1 MTVRF
6 RWGAVS
12 DVGRVREINQD
23 AVHAEDGLFIVAD
36 GMGGHRGGEVASAVA
51 IESMTNGGD
60 APTTLDQLLGRVH
73 EANAAIIERA
83 SGDVELA
90 GMGTTVCAVALLRD
104 PGETE
109 PSRLGIVNVGDSR
122 VYRFADD
129 QLVQVTEDHSLVE
142 TLVREGRI
150 TAEEAR
156 NHPQRNILT
165 RALGIGHDLQVDYWE
180 LPIHLGDLYLLC
192 SDGLF
197 NEVSD
202 DQIAATLRR
211 LAEPAQ
217 VVDELVRMANEGGSR
232 DNVSV
237 VVAGVDFGADEQAPP
252 IPQPASSAPDTAEV
266 PLTEPR
272 FAYATDEPH
281 FGNAAGP
288 AAAPVSA
295 PATGSAAPDA
305 DPVAVD
311 AAPVAAVSPPPP
323 PIPVPGTDQP
333 PAPAPPPPA
342 PAPSDAQL
350 PGDALPPPPPAV
362 PAAESP
368 PAPDSS
374 TPPLG
379 GIDESRS
386 SEPITPARGNPVVRP
401 PMQAAP
407 RRRPWW
413 KFWGD

>member
-1 MTVRF
+1 MTARF
-6 RWGAVS
+6 RWGAVT

-51 IESMTNGGD
+51 IESMTDGGQ

-83 SGDVELA
+83 AGDVELA
-90 GMGTTVCAVALLRD
+90 GMGTTICAVAMLRD
-104 PGETE
+104 PGETQ

-150 TAEEAR
+150 TPDEAR
-156 NHPQRNILT
+156 SHPQRNILT

-180 LPIHLGDLYLLC
+180 LPIHLGDVYLLC

-202 DQIAATLRR
+202 DEIAATIRR
-211 LAEPAQ
+211 LDDPSQ

-237 VVAGVDFGADEQAPP
+237 VVAAVGVGADEKAPP
-252 IPQPASSAPDTAEV
+252 IPRPASSAPETAEYPMV
-266 PLTEPR
+266 EPR

-281 FGNAAGP
+281 FGDAPNAAPAANAAPAPGAAAP
-288 AAAPVSA
+288 AAAA
-295 PATGSAAPDA
+295 
-305 DPVAVD
+305 
-311 AAPVAAVSPPPP
+311 SP
-323 PIPVPGTDQP
+323 
-333 PAPAPPPPA
+333 PPPPA
-342 PAPSDAQL
+342 PAPTTAPSPGAPAQP
-350 PGDALPPPPPAV
+350 PGDAVAPPPTA
-362 PAAESP
+362 SSDGHL
-368 PAPDSS
+368 PAPDAAA
-374 TPPLG
+374 PPMG
-379 GIDESRS
+379 GADESRS
-386 SEPITPARGNPVVRP
+386 SEPITPPRGNPVVRP
-401 PMQAAP
+401 PVPAAS

>member
-6 RWGAVS
+6 RWGAVT

-23 AVHAEDGLFIVAD
+23 AVHAEEGLFIVAD

-51 IESMTNGGD
+51 IESMTNGGQ

-90 GMGTTVCAVALLRD
+90 GMGTTVCAVAMLRD

-129 QLVQVTEDHSLVE
+129 ELVQVTEDHSLVE

-150 TAEEAR
+150 TADEAR
-156 NHPQRNILT
+156 SHPQRNILT

-197 NEVSD
+197 NEVTD
-202 DQIAATLRR
+202 AQIAATLRR
-211 LAEPAQ
+211 LADPAE

-237 VVAGVDFGADEQAPP
+237 VIACVDSGPDEQAPP
-252 IPQPASSAPDTAEV
+252 VPRPIRSAPVTAEFPV
-266 PLTEPR
+266 VNAPL
-272 FAYATDEPH
+272 AYATDEPG
-281 FGNAAGP
+281 FGEPARPDARAAGTCP
-288 AAAPVSA
+288 AGGGGAAAA
-295 PATGSAAPDA
+295 GRRRAASGA
-305 DPVAVD
+305 FSGA
-311 AAPVAAVSPPPP
+311 
-323 PIPVPGTDQP
+323 G
-333 PAPAPPPPA
+333 
-342 PAPSDAQL
+342 
-350 PGDALPPPPPAV
+350 
-362 PAAESP
+362 
-368 PAPDSS
+368 
-374 TPPLG
+374 
-379 GIDESRS
+379 SRS
-386 SEPITPARGNPVVRP
+386 GR
-401 PMQAAP
+401 
-407 RRRPWW
+407 RRRPTA
-413 KFWGD
+413 GRTRSDPASGRRRVAVERTHHPGTRHAGGAPTSAITAASTAVVEVLGRLTTCPCRIAATPSSPC